1 MSNNI
6 EIDVKSNINNK
17 KNLLVIELLTII
29 DNIRTLQR
37 KFIYNVKLLNKLH
50 IKDCKLLRKK
60 LKKNKVRNIKD
71 TREPSG
77 FAKPTTISKKLAKF
91 MGVPK
96 GTLLA
101 RTVVTKKVTQYI
113 RENNLQVQENRR
125 KFIPDNKLGS
135 ILSPLQNIADKN
147 GVTDKEKGYTYFNLQ
162 KYISSQ
168 FPSKK

>member
-1 MSNNI
+1 
-6 EIDVKSNINNK
+6 
-17 KNLLVIELLTII
+17 
-29 DNIRTLQR
+29 
-37 KFIYNVKLLNKLH
+37 
-50 IKDCKLLRKK
+50 
-60 LKKNKVRNIKD
+60 
-71 TREPSG
+71 
-77 FAKPTTISKKLAKF
+77 